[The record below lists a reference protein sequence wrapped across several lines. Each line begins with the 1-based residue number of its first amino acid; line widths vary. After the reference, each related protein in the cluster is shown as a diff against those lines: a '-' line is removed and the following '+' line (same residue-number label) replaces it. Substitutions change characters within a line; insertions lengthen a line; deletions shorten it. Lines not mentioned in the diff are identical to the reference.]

1 MTAAVACLYVLLRR
15 SNSFAADV
23 EPSLRLRH
31 WAAAFFGVL
40 FASHVWWVLPY
51 FYQGDRLFA
60 TYLVADML
68 DGMTIVPTAIGI
80 LLVMLQDRRRPV
92 WPAFAAMLP
101 IEAILVV
108 GIVRQSLHFI
118 PMVCA
123 SLLLVI
129 FCYLIYMVFAVRQY
143 GQWLRDNYADLEH
156 KEVWQSFVVLG
167 ITLMTLAFY
176 GSGLLNIFYEFVV
189 QLNNL
194 LLIGLILWRVETLQ
208 KLDSNT
214 EPTPIAEPTYIPSNI
229 GKLLEQHC
237 EATQLY
243 LQHDLSLAHLSVAIG
258 TNRTYLSS
266 YFAQQGITY
275 NIYINRLRIQH
286 FVRLF
291 RENVDK
297 PQKLTAQQL
306 AQSCGFTSY
315 STFSLAF
322 KKFMRQTATAWMKE
336 QNHHI

>member
-68 DGMTIVPTAIGI
+68 DAMTIVPTAIGI

-101 IEAILVV
+101 IEAILAV

-176 GSGLLNIFYEFVV
+176 GSGLLNSFYEFVV

-194 LLIGLILWRVETLQ
+194 VLIGLILWRVETLQ

-297 PQKLTAQQL
+297 PQKLSAQQL

>member
-1 MTAAVACLYVLLRR
+1 
-15 SNSFAADV
+15 
-23 EPSLRLRH
+23 
-31 WAAAFFGVL
+31 
-40 FASHVWWVLPY
+40 
-51 FYQGDRLFA
+51 
-60 TYLVADML
+60 
-68 DGMTIVPTAIGI
+68 
-80 LLVMLQDRRRPV
+80 LQ
-92 WPAFAAMLP
+92 
-101 IEAILVV
+101 
-108 GIVRQSLHFI
+108 FI

-176 GSGLLNIFYEFVV
+176 GSGLLNSFYEFVV

-194 LLIGLILWRVETLQ
+194 VLIGLILWRVETLQ

>member
-194 LLIGLILWRVETLQ
+194 LLIGLTLWRVETLQ

>member
-40 FASHVWWVLPY
+40 FASHVWWLLPY

-176 GSGLLNIFYEFVV
+176 GSGLLNSFYEFVV

-194 LLIGLILWRVETLQ
+194 VLIGLILWRVETLQ

-286 FVRLF
+286 FVWLF
-291 RENVDK
+291 RENVAK